1 MSPASRALHLNRR
14 TARVRGQRHAILS
27 TMARTSAARQSPGF
41 PLRAATIDVGSNAIR
56 LLCAELPDPTSRP
69 LVLHSERAPIR
80 LGHSVFLSGRLAEET
95 MEAAI
100 AALRS
105 FRETMTAQGVALYR
119 AVATSAVREAKNGDA
134 FVERVRR
141 EAGVELLVIS
151 GAEEAR
157 LVHAAVRRAVAL
169 GERRHLVADLGG
181 GSVEVMLVDGAGI
194 LWSESHT
201 LGSVRLLEELSRP
214 GEEPGHLRTLL
225 SEYVAGL
232 RIPPAPGG
240 APVAGFIA
248 TGGNIESLA
257 ELAGVAPGGAGR
269 LPLDRLRAV
278 IESLARLPFRER
290 VTTLGLRE
298 DRADVIL
305 PAALVYERL
314 CVLGG
319 CDEILVPFVGLKDG
333 LLVDLIEEAA
343 GKHER
348 SDQERQTL
356 AAATALAHRYLAD
369 EAHGQQVARLALQL
383 FAELA
388 EAELHTLGDR
398 ERRILLAA
406 AVLHDIGQ
414 FVGYRGHHKH
424 TLYLLLNSE
433 LPGFSPHEMELVAN
447 VARYHRKSE
456 PAPRHESFARLGSDD
471 QRTVTQLAAILRLA
485 DALDR
490 EHRQLVTALQARVQG
505 RELELRLV
513 GRGDLLIERWLIRRK
528 GELFSRVFKLK
539 LRIAD

>member
-1 MSPASRALHLNRR
+1 MPRA
-14 TARVRGQRHAILS
+14 V
-27 TMARTSAARQSPGF
+27 ARQSPGF
-41 PLRAATIDVGSNAIR
+41 PLRAAAIDVGSNAIR
-56 LLCAELPDPTSRP
+56 LLCAELADPSSRP

-105 FRETMTAQGVALYR
+105 FRETMAAQDVALYR
-119 AVATSAVREAKNGDA
+119 AVATSAVREAKNGET

-141 EAGVELLVIS
+141 EAGIELLVIS

-157 LVHAAVRRAVAL
+157 LVHVAVRRAIPL
-169 GERRHLVADLGG
+169 GQRRHLVADLGG
-181 GSVEVMLVDGAGI
+181 GSVEVMLVDEAAI

-240 APVAGFIA
+240 APIAGFIA

-257 ELAGVAPGGAGR
+257 ELAGVRPGAAAGR
-269 LPLDRLRAV
+269 ISLERLRAV

-333 LLVDLIEEAA
+333 LLVDLVEEAA

-348 SDQERQTL
+348 SDQERQAL
-356 AAATALAHRYLAD
+356 VAATALARRYLAD

-383 FAELA
+383 FDQLA
-388 EAELHTLGDR
+388 DAGLHALGDR

-424 TLYLLLNSE
+424 TLYLLSNSE

-456 PAPRHESFARLGSDD
+456 PAPRHESFARLGGDD
-471 QRTVTQLAAILRLA
+471 QRTVTLLAAILRLV

-505 RELELRLV
+505 RELELSLS
-513 GRGDLLIERWLIRRK
+513 GHGDLLIERWLIRRK
-528 GELFSRVFKLK
+528 GELFGRVFKLK
-539 LRIAD
+539 LKIAD